1 MQSERKAM
9 IVYNLLCDNAHRFEG
24 WFASP
29 EAFQQQHAGGR
40 LSCPLCGSVSVERQ
54 PSAPYVRGTRTEVAP
69 PEPSQPNPEM
79 MRQIR
84 AHLVD
89 YLVKNSED
97 VGERFPEEARA
108 IFQQQAPERAIRGV
122 ATAAEAAELRE
133 EGIEVFALPALPTA
147 KDKLH

>member
-1 MQSERKAM
+1 M

-29 EAFQQQHAGGR
+29 EAFQHQHAMGQ
-40 LSCPLCGSVSVERQ
+40 LSCPVCGSGSVERQ
-54 PSAPYVRGTRTEVAP
+54 PSAPYVHAARAQVAP
-69 PEPSQPNPEM
+69 SETVMANPEM
-79 MRQIR
+79 LRQIR

-89 YLVKNSED
+89 YLLKNSED

-108 IFQQQAPERAIRGV
+108 IFHQQAPERAIRGV
-122 ATAAEAAELRE
+122 ATASEAAELRE
-133 EGIEVFALPALPTA
+133 EGIEVFALPALPTP